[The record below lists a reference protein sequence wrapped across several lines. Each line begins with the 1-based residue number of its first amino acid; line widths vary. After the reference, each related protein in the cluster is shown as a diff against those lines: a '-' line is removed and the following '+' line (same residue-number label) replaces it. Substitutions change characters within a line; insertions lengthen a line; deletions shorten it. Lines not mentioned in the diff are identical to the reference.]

1 MGGLAP
7 ARPRPQRG
15 EWANHSLFPTELGEQ
30 RVKIGAN
37 NKSNF
42 ELHNVGLPI
51 TKTTTKLRATIQ
63 NIDQV
68 EAALNGTKWIQE
80 LDLPVLEGGE

>member
-1 MGGLAP
+1 M
-7 ARPRPQRG
+7 ARIF
-15 EWANHSLFPTELGEQ
+15 NF
-30 RVKIGAN
+30 IGAN

-42 ELHNVGLPI
+42 ELRNVGLPI